1 MQLQEYTYNRVKYT
15 VDYRLSQFRSKDK
28 WGRIHFV
35 EFNDYL
41 GEKILC
47 KMIKDGVLD
56 YSQANL

>member
-1 MQLQEYTYNRVKYT
+1 M
-15 VDYRLSQFRSKDK
+15 DYRLSQFRSQDK

-35 EFNDYL
+35 EFEDYL